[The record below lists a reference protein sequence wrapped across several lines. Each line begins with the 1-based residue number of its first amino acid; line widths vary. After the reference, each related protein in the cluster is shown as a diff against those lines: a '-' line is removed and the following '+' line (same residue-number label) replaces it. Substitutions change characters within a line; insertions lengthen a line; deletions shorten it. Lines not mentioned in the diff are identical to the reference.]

1 MAQRLSPLFGR
12 VSRGYS
18 LIELLA
24 VMAILSALAS
34 LTVGSLSPVKANA
47 LTSGGN
53 RIADLLTGA
62 RQNSISRHAFT
73 AVVVKC
79 AGDGRYSSYCLLE
92 LARDDNGNFAAWNM
106 LAPWRSLPEGIRFD
120 PKAPVAAPAAN
131 FLDGFGKTAPSPLPG
146 SLQFH
151 GQAIDLK
158 GNTDLPDLRAGWN
171 LGRQAPSASPGPGR
185 GGRWRRNY
193 LHRPQSRGSSGE
205 LLRYC
210 DFARDRAD
218 EGGTVLVEFRLRTP
232 RKSDRGI
239 AGGSSS
245 RIGELRR
252 VRHSSIPCSKQE
264 AVREEDIRSMR
275 PIRYGRALREA
286 I

>member
-1 MAQRLSPLFGR
+1 MAKRLSPLFGR

-158 GNTDLPDLRAGWN
+158 GNTICQIFAPDGTLADKPLRLRLVQAAEGTGDGIIYTGPKVGDLPA
-171 LGRQAPSASPGPGR
+171 
-185 GGRWRRNY
+185 NY
-193 LHRPQSRGSSGE
+193 
-205 LLRYC
+205 Y
-210 DFARDRAD
+210 
-218 EGGTVLVEFRLRTP
+218 
-232 RKSDRGI
+232 
-239 AGGSSS
+239 
-245 RIGELRR
+245 
-252 VRHSSIPCSKQE
+252 
-264 AVREEDIRSMR
+264 DIV
-275 PIRYGRALREA
+275 ILRETGQTKVERL
-286 I
+286 